1 MFLYSFFNCSLQM
14 VPLFGMSFDSV
25 GFSYHGG
32 PHHLNATVSLSF
44 VARSFNDKYNSWE
57 PFIEPTDGFLR

>member
-1 MFLYSFFNCSLQM
+1 M
-14 VPLFGMSFDSV
+14 VPLFGMSFDGV

-44 VARSFNDKYNSWE
+44 VARSYNDKCNSWE
-57 PFIEPTDGFLR
+57 PFIEPTDAFLR

>member
-1 MFLYSFFNCSLQM
+1 M
-14 VPLFGMSFDSV
+14 VPLFGISFDGV
-25 GFSYHGG
+25 GFSYRGG

-44 VARSFNDKYNSWE
+44 VARSYNDKCNSWE

>member
-1 MFLYSFFNCSLQM
+1 M

-25 GFSYHGG
+25 GLSYHGG

-44 VARSFNDKYNSWE
+44 VARSYNDKYSSWE
-57 PFIEPTDGFLR
+57 PFIEPTDAFLR